1 MAKVT
6 VSEIQNHSTYSYRVR
21 YTEGGKRKDKYFK
34 VKTGAAGAEAWAKEK
49 RREQAQMG
57 NAEEAV
63 SKEERRAIMAFREAV
78 GDMHDHTGTLSDAVE
93 FYLKHVSIT
102 ERSMT
107 CTEVASRLVD
117 RLELEGKEDRHING
131 TRNLMSRF
139 NAEYGDRM
147 AADITTEIVDDFLM
161 HLKLSPVTVDNY
173 RRAISGMFSHAIRLK
188 AATENPAS
196 EAIRAKKIK
205 KEPGILTI
213 QQLVA
218 MLAAATDRYLP
229 ALAISFFTGIRA
241 SEIEELRW
249 ENIDFDEGHIEIK
262 ATVAKKDRR
271 RFVPI
276 EDNLRAWILPHRK
289 SRGLV
294 IPSPQI
300 HRTEREAAQVKAG
313 IKSWPQ
319 NAGRHSYGSYHLAEF
334 NDAGK
339 TAFNMGKKNPTELY
353 EDYRALVKPKD
364 AHTYWGIVPSKAANI
379 TDIKAV

>member
-6 VSEIQNHSTYSYRVR
+6 VSEIHNHPTYSYRVR
-21 YTEGGKRKDKYFK
+21 YTEGSKRKDKYFK
-34 VKTGAAGAEAWAKEK
+34 VKTGAAGAETWAKEK

-57 NAEEAV
+57 NAEEAIT
-63 SKEERRAIMAFREAV
+63 KEERRAIMAFREAV
-78 GDMHDHTGTLSDAVE
+78 GDMHDHNGTLSDAVE
-93 FYLKHVSIT
+93 HYLKHISIT

-107 CTEVASRLVD
+107 CSDVANRLID
-117 RLELEGKEDRHING
+117 RLEMEGKEDRHING
-131 TRNLMSRF
+131 TRSLMSRF

-205 KEPGILTI
+205 QEPGILTPP
-213 QQLVA
+213 QLAA

-229 ALAISFFTGIRA
+229 ALAISFFSGIRA

-262 ATVAKKDRR
+262 ATVAKKDKR

-289 SRGLV
+289 KRGLV
-294 IPSPQI
+294 IESPQI
-300 HRTEREAAQVKAG
+300 HRTERESAMEIAG
-313 IKSWPQ
+313 VNPWPA

-364 AHTYWGIVPSKAANI
+364 AHTYWSIVPQKVANV